1 MEDDGALG
9 GRVEDLMRALD
20 RQAVRDSTE
29 DDVSSHGD
37 DDAGEERASDIL
49 DEIEEDCHRLVE
61 QRGRYL
67 REVFRIRS
75 EANEVRSD
83 LARMAL
89 RIDAYMYDHGEA
101 ERESDRYARGSP
113 LHSRVSIL

>member
-1 MEDDGALG
+1 MTVGDRLPEFALEALRG
-9 GRVEDLMRALD
+9 GP
-20 RQAVRDSTE
+20 
-29 DDVSSHGD
+29 
-37 DDAGEERASDIL
+37 L